1 MYKKQID
8 NPLLQKSFDYSLA
21 IIELYKL
28 LQKDKYEYVMSKQL
42 LRSSTSIGANLQE
55 AVAAQSKKDF
65 ISKLSISL
73 KEAYESRYWLN
84 LLLYS
89 KYLDN
94 IDNQLSLLTEIIKMT
109 AKSIINAKA
118 NLEKQNEI

>member
-8 NPLLQKSFDYSLA
+8 NPLLQKSFDYSLDV
-21 IIELYKL
+21 IELYKL
-28 LQKDKYEYVMSKQL
+28 LQEDKHEYVMSKQL

-94 IDNQLSLLTEIIKMT
+94 IDKQLTLLTEIIKMT